1 MRNRPI
7 VAAILTLTTC
17 ASVAVPAAEPG
28 PFVGEWH
35 WNKAES
41 TSAAGEAPPREMV
54 LNITSADPAHVVWS
68 LTVVDEK
75 GERHQQSFSGAGDGK
90 PVPVPGST
98 DGSTTAFTVT
108 TTKLESASASADGS
122 TDRSSCSLS
131 ADRKKMTCRGTESDG
146 KGHSGTYV
154 DVYDRK

>member
-7 VAAILTLTTC
+7 VAGILILTTC
-17 ASVAVPAAEPG
+17 ASVTAAAEPG
-28 PFVGEWH
+28 PFVAEWH

-41 TSAAGEAPPREMV
+41 TSAAGEAMPREMV
-54 LNITSADPAHVVWS
+54 LNITSADPAHVVWT
-68 LTVVDEK
+68 LTAVDDK
-75 GERHQQSFSGAGDGK
+75 GVRRVQSFTGAGDGK
-90 PVPVPGST
+90 PVPIAGST

-108 TTKLESASASADGS
+108 AAKLDSVSASPDGS

-131 ADRKKMTCRGTESDG
+131 VDRKKMTCRGTESDG
-146 KGHSGTYV
+146 KGHSATYV